1 MSQIFLN
8 LYDFFQR
15 RKRVF
20 WSFFLLTTFAVGL
33 GASQIDIE
41 EDITKVFPDDER
53 VAKLDYMFRN
63 SRFVERLVIM
73 VSVNDTIGAPQP
85 DSLIAL
91 ADTLVDKIERNLK
104 PYINK
109 ISSPG

>member
-53 VAKLDYMFRN
+53 VAKLDYVFRN

-73 VSVNDTIGAPQP
+73 VSVKDTTRRRR
-85 DSLIAL
+85 SL
-91 ADTLVDKIERNLK
+91 TV
-104 PYINK
+104 
-109 ISSPG
+109 